1 VCEVLVSVLLLKLL
15 LLFLTPLM
23 LLPLN
28 TLFTI
33 FTITRP
39 CIPVVLLLLHRL
51 VLVLALSSLPG
62 RREGAPKVA
71 CKQLSIR
78 II

>member
-1 VCEVLVSVLLLKLL
+1 VCEVLVSVFLLLLL
-15 LLFLTPLM
+15 LLFLM

-28 TLFTI
+28 ILFTI

-51 VLVLALSSLPG
+51 VLALLLSSLPG
-62 RREGAPKVA
+62 RRERTPKVA